1 MLQMWKT
8 RSLRQR
14 MQKLKT
20 TYFLTYF
27 KLKEEVVQD
36 PDPKIER
43 KRKAAEDTDLKAA
56 NLHMPRKKVTMISYK
71 FR

>member
-1 MLQMWKT
+1 MLQMWKA
-8 RSLRQR
+8 RSLCQR

-36 PDPKIER
+36 LDPKIER
-43 KRKAAEDTDLKAA
+43 KRKAEDTDLKAV
-56 NLHMPRKKVTMISYK
+56 NLHMPRKKVTMIS
-71 FR
+71 F